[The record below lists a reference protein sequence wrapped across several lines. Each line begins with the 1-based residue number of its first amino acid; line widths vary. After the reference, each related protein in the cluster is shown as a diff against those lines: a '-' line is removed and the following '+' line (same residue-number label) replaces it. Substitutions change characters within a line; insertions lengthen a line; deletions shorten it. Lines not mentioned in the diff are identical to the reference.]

1 MPDLQTALSSVAK
14 QINFDD
20 DLEIT
25 QTPIEPSVNQSRKI
39 FYWFVA
45 NPASTAREAIEAMGI
60 TANGSASGRIHQLW
74 SKGLLSRVEGI
85 GGFRYSATRTEY
97 PTYTMEQRQALM
109 QKAIAAK
116 KAARANAK
124 KHKKVKATNV
134 VTLPPKATPSMNAN
148 PNAEQIVNSM
158 SVGLAKA
165 VYLELK
171 KVFEA

>member
-20 DLEIT
+20 DIEVTT
-25 QTPIEPSVNQSRKI
+25 QTEYRNFAQKL

-45 NPASTAREAIEAMGI
+45 NPASTAREAKDALGV
-60 TANGSASGRIHQLW
+60 GDDGPVSGRIHQMY
-74 SKGLLSRVEGI
+74 SRGILSRTDN
-85 GGFRYSATRTEY
+85 GGAYRYTATCTKY
-97 PTYTMEQRQALM
+97 PEFTTAQRQEM
-109 QKAIAAK
+109 IKKAIAARK
-116 KAARANAK
+116 AKPKKIKAAKKIAK
-124 KHKKVKATNV
+124 
-134 VTLPPKATPSMNAN
+134 VTFIPPKAAPSLNAN

>member
-20 DLEIT
+20 
-25 QTPIEPSVNQSRKI
+25 EPTTKPEPKNFAQKL
-39 FYWFVA
+39 FYWIVD
-45 NPASTAREAIEAMGI
+45 NPASTAREAKDALGVTNEGPV
-60 TANGSASGRIHQLW
+60 SGRIHQMY
-74 SKGLLSRVEGI
+74 SRGLLSRTDGV
-85 GGFRYSATRTEY
+85 GGYRYTATCTTY
-97 PTYTMEQRQALM
+97 PEFTTEQRREM
-109 QKAIAAK
+109 IKKAIAAH
-116 KAARANAK
+116 KAK
-124 KHKKVKATNV
+124 PKKVKAAKKV
-134 VTLPPKATPSMNAN
+134 AEVKFIPPKAAPSLNPN

>member
-20 DLEIT
+20 
-25 QTPIEPSVNQSRKI
+25 EPNEPQHKNFAQKL
-39 FYWFVA
+39 FYWIVD
-45 NPASTAREAIEAMGI
+45 NPASTAREAKDALGV
-60 TANGSASGRIHQLW
+60 ASDGPVSGRIHQMY
-74 SKGLLSRVEGI
+74 SRGLLSRTDGA
-85 GGFRYSATRTEY
+85 GGYRYTATRTTY
-97 PTYTMEQRQALM
+97 PEFTTEQRREM
-109 QKAIAAK
+109 IKVAIAAH
-116 KAARANAK
+116 KAK
-124 KHKKVKATNV
+124 PKKVKAV
-134 VTLPPKATPSMNAN
+134 KKVAKVTFIPPKAAPSLNAN

>member
-20 DLEIT
+20 
-25 QTPIEPSVNQSRKI
+25 EPSIQTEYRNFAQKL

-45 NPASTAREAIEAMGI
+45 NPASTAREAKNALGVVEEGPV
-60 TANGSASGRIHQLW
+60 SGRIYQMY
-74 SKGLLSRVEGI
+74 SRGILSRVDN
-85 GGFRYSATRTEY
+85 GGSYRYTATCTKY
-97 PTYTMEQRQALM
+97 PEFTTAQRQEM
-109 QKAIAAK
+109 IKKAIAARKAKPK
-116 KAARANAK
+116 KIKVEKVAK
-124 KHKKVKATNV
+124 VGNV
-134 VTLPPKATPSMNAN
+134 VSLPPKAAPSLNAN